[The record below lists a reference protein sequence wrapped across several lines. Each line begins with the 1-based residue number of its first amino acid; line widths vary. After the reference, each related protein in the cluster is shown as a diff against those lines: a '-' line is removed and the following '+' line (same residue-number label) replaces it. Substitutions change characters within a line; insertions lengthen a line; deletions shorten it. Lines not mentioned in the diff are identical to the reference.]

1 MNAPLDQP
9 EQIGK
14 YPVVRH
20 LGSGATSEVYLC
32 HDPFAKRDVAVKLVS
47 AALFNDPERGKLYR
61 KLFVTE
67 ASLAGKLQH
76 PHICQIY
83 DAVADE
89 SLHYIVMEYVDGGT
103 LEPFCAPER
112 LQPVDRTVE
121 MIFKCTRALE
131 FAHKMGITH
140 RDIKPANILYA
151 GETDVKITD
160 FGAAL
165 IATGDSTQI
174 SAIGSPAYMSPQQ
187 VKEHPLDHRT
197 DIYSMGVVMYHL
209 LAGRLPFQA
218 SNNFS
223 LIYQI
228 TNVEPPPPSSFRQG
242 IPPAL
247 DVIVGRAM
255 AKDLEQRY
263 ADWEEFSLDLAQVFR
278 GEPVG
283 AGATPSERLQFADSD
298 KFETL
303 RKLPFFEKFSDAEL
317 WEVARIS
324 SWRAARAGEVLMKEG
339 ESGTYFCILAE
350 GQIKVTKK
358 AKLLN
363 VLNAGECFGEM
374 AYLQKEGQRRGA
386 DVTVMTDAKIISV
399 PTEKLD
405 QASDGCRHHF
415 ARAFMQ
421 MLVERLT
428 MANIR
433 LSGV

>member
-1 MNAPLDQP
+1 LNDVELP
-9 EQIGK
+9 EKIGK

-32 HDPFAKRDVAVKLVS
+32 HDPFTERDVAVKLVS

-76 PHICQIY
+76 PHICQIF

-89 SLHYIVMEYVDGGT
+89 SAHYIVMEYVDGGT
-103 LEPFCAPER
+103 LEKYCTPDSLLPIDKA
-112 LQPVDRTVE
+112 VE
-121 MIFKCTRALE
+121 IVFKCTRALE

-140 RDIKPANILYA
+140 RDIKPANILYT
-151 GETDVKITD
+151 GETDVKVTD

-165 IATGDSTQI
+165 ISSGDSTQI

-228 TNVEPPPPSSFRQG
+228 TNVEPAPPSSYRPE
-242 IPPAL
+242 IPAAL
-247 DVIVGRAM
+247 DAIVRRAM

-263 ADWEEFSLDLAQVFR
+263 AEWEEFSLDLAQVFR
-278 GEPVG
+278 NEDIGRAAAASG
-283 AGATPSERLQFADSD
+283 QQFADSD
-298 KFETL
+298 KFESL
-303 RKLPFFEKFSDAEL
+303 KKLPFFAKFSDAEI
-317 WEVARIS
+317 WEVARMS
-324 SWRAARAGEVLMKEG
+324 AWRAAKAGEVIMKEG

-350 GQIKVTKK
+350 GQIKVTKRN
-358 AKLLN
+358 KLLN

-374 AYLQKEGQRRGA
+374 AYLQKQGNRRGA
-386 DVTVMTDAKIISV
+386 DVTVMTEAKIISV
-399 PTEKLD
+399 PTDKLD
-405 QASDGCRHHF
+405 RASDACRHHF
-415 ARAFMQ
+415 DRAFMEI
-421 MLVERLT
+421 LVERLT

>member
-1 MNAPLDQP
+1 
-9 EQIGK
+9 
-14 YPVVRH
+14 
-20 LGSGATSEVYLC
+20 
-32 HDPFAKRDVAVKLVS
+32 
-47 AALFNDPERGKLYR
+47 
-61 KLFVTE
+61 
-67 ASLAGKLQH
+67 
-76 PHICQIY
+76 
-83 DAVADE
+83 
-89 SLHYIVMEYVDGGT
+89 
-103 LEPFCAPER
+103 
-112 LQPVDRTVE
+112 
-121 MIFKCTRALE
+121 
-131 FAHKMGITH
+131 
-140 RDIKPANILYA
+140 
-151 GETDVKITD
+151 
-160 FGAAL
+160 
-165 IATGDSTQI
+165 
-174 SAIGSPAYMSPQQ
+174 MSPQQ

-228 TNVEPPPPSSFRQG
+228 TNVEPPPPSSFRPE
-242 IPPAL
+242 IPQAA
-247 DVIVGRAM
+247 DAIVRRAM

-263 ADWEEFSLDLAQVFR
+263 ADWEEFSLDLAKVFR

-283 AGATPSERLQFADSD
+283 RAVAGEPQQFPDSD
-298 KFETL
+298 KFESL

-324 SWRAARAGEVLMKEG
+324 AWRAAKAGEVLMKEG

-358 AKLLN
+358 GKLLN
-363 VLNAGECFGEM
+363 VLDAGECFGEM

-415 ARAFMQ
+415 DRAFME

>member
-1 MNAPLDQP
+1 VSAPLELPQ
-9 EQIGK
+9 QIGK

-32 HDPFAKRDVAVKLVS
+32 HDPFAKRDVALKLVS
-47 AALFNDPERGKLYR
+47 AALFNDPKRGKLYR

-67 ASLAGKLQH
+67 SSLAGKLQH
-76 PHICQIY
+76 PHICQIF

-89 SLHYIVMEYVDGGT
+89 SAHYIVMEFIDGGT
-103 LEPFCAPER
+103 LERFCAPES
-112 LQPVDRTVE
+112 LLPVHKTVE
-121 MIFKCTRALE
+121 MVFKCTRALE
-131 FAHKMGITH
+131 FAHRMGITH

-165 IATGDSTQI
+165 IASGESTQI

-197 DIYSMGVVMYHL
+197 DIYSMGVVLYHL

-228 TNVEPPPPSSFRQG
+228 TNVEPSPPSSFRPE

-247 DVIVGRAM
+247 DGVVRRAM

-263 ADWEEFSLDLAQVFR
+263 ANWEDFSLELAQVFR
-278 GEPVG
+278 GEAVTRDMAPG
-283 AGATPSERLQFADSD
+283 EGQFADSD

-324 SWRAARAGEVLMKEG
+324 NWRAAKAGEVLMKEG
-339 ESGTYFCILAE
+339 ESGTFFCILAE
-350 GQIKVTKK
+350 GQIKVTKR

-374 AYLQKEGQRRGA
+374 AYLQKETQRRGA
-386 DVTVMTDAKIISV
+386 DVTVMVEAKIITV

-415 ARAFMQ
+415 ARAFME
-421 MLVERLT
+421 MLAERLT